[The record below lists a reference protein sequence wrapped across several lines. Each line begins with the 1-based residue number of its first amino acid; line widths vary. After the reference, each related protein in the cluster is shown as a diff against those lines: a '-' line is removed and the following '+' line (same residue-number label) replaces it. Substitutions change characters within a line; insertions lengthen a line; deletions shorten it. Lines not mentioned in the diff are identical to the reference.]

1 MCTGSALSPMRVPP
15 MRAVPRLPTHTLVSA
30 SAAAAAILSSCILLV
45 APGPSLAA
53 ELGAGAVVMDRVDRV
68 VDGDTLVLDT
78 LGRVRLIGMNTPEV
92 VAPAQRQGAP
102 PQCYGPEAS
111 AATKALLPQ
120 GSLVRLETDKAPRD
134 KYGRA
139 LAYVFREPDD
149 TFINGRL
156 VEQGFA
162 RVKARASETAALQP
176 PPCSPALVAPTG
188 PVNRGPDLRPQTY
201 KPNTRYEGLLTSLQS
216 EAKAQRHGSHGVPH
230 VRPPCTRLLSRPSGL
245 GSGSLSLA
253 TAAPSSCLHR
263 PTIPLSLSLR
273 ITSTLCRAP
282 HQANRRGLW
291 GQCETPS
298 PPSPPSRPSTP
309 SPPPPP
315 PPASAKAAPQPA
327 ARAADADSRR
337 ADATV
342 LPNPGDSKNCKDFAS
357 YGEAKAWFD
366 KYYPMY
372 GDVAKLDGNGDGRP
386 CESLLPK
393 SGGR

>member
-1 MCTGSALSPMRVPP
+1 MRVP
-15 MRAVPRLPTHTLVSA
+15 VPRLPNHALA
-30 SAAAAAILSSCILLV
+30 SAAAAAILSSCILSV

-68 VDGDTLVLDT
+68 VDGDTLVLDN
-78 LGRVRLIGMNTPEV
+78 LGRVRLIGMNTPET

-111 AATKALLPQ
+111 AATKALLPK
-120 GSLVRLETDKAPRD
+120 GTSVRLETDEAPRD

-162 RVKARASETAALQP
+162 RVK
-176 PPCSPALVAPTG
+176 
-188 PVNRGPDLRPQTY
+188 TY

-216 EAKAQRHGSHGVPH
+216 EAKA
-230 VRPPCTRLLSRPSGL
+230 
-245 GSGSLSLA
+245 
-253 TAAPSSCLHR
+253 
-263 PTIPLSLSLR
+263 
-273 ITSTLCRAP
+273 
-282 HQANRRGLW
+282 NRRGLW
-291 GQCETPS
+291 RQCETPA

-309 SPPPPP
+309 SPPPPTP
-315 PPASAKAAPQPA
+315 QSSAAAAPRPT
-327 ARAADADSRR
+327 ARATGADSGRV
-337 ADATV
+337 DATG
-342 LPNPGDSKNCKDFAS
+342 LGNPGDSKNCKDFAS

-393 SGGR
+393 SGGRQ

>member
-1 MCTGSALSPMRVPP
+1 MRVPP
-15 MRAVPRLPTHTLVSA
+15 MRAVPRLPMRAVPRLPTHALVSA
-30 SAAAAAILSSCILLV
+30 SAAAAAILSSCILSV
-45 APGPSLAA
+45 APGPSLAAELGAGAEVA

-68 VDGDTLVLDT
+68 VDGDTLVLDKM
-78 LGRVRLIGMNTPEV
+78 GRVRLIGMNTPEV

-176 PPCSPALVAPTG
+176 PPCSPSLAPPTG

-216 EAKAQRHGSHGVPH
+216 EAKAQRHG
-230 VRPPCTRLLSRPSGL
+230 
-245 GSGSLSLA
+245 
-253 TAAPSSCLHR
+253 
-263 PTIPLSLSLR
+263 
-273 ITSTLCRAP
+273 
-282 HQANRRGLW
+282 
-291 GQCETPS
+291 
-298 PPSPPSRPSTP
+298 
-309 SPPPPP
+309 
-315 PPASAKAAPQPA
+315 
-327 ARAADADSRR
+327 
-337 ADATV
+337 
-342 LPNPGDSKNCKDFAS
+342 
-357 YGEAKAWFD
+357 
-366 KYYPMY
+366 
-372 GDVAKLDGNGDGRP
+372 
-386 CESLLPK
+386 
-393 SGGR
+393 

>member
-1 MCTGSALSPMRVPP
+1 MRVPP
-15 MRAVPRLPTHTLVSA
+15 MRAVPRLPTHALVSA
-30 SAAAAAILSSCILLV
+30 SAAAAAILSSCILSV

-68 VDGDTLVLDT
+68 VDGDTLVLDN

-120 GSLVRLETDKAPRD
+120 GSLVRLETDQAPRD

-176 PPCSPALVAPTG
+176 PPCSPSLAAPTG

-216 EAKAQRHGSHGVPH
+216 EAKAQRHG
-230 VRPPCTRLLSRPSGL
+230 
-245 GSGSLSLA
+245 
-253 TAAPSSCLHR
+253 
-263 PTIPLSLSLR
+263 
-273 ITSTLCRAP
+273 
-282 HQANRRGLW
+282 
-291 GQCETPS
+291 
-298 PPSPPSRPSTP
+298 
-309 SPPPPP
+309 
-315 PPASAKAAPQPA
+315 
-327 ARAADADSRR
+327 
-337 ADATV
+337 
-342 LPNPGDSKNCKDFAS
+342 
-357 YGEAKAWFD
+357 
-366 KYYPMY
+366 
-372 GDVAKLDGNGDGRP
+372 
-386 CESLLPK
+386 
-393 SGGR
+393 